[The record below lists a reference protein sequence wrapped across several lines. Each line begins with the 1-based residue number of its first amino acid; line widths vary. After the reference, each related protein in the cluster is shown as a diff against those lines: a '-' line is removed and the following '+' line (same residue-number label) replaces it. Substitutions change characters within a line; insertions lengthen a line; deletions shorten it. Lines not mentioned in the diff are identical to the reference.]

1 MSKMQIQN
9 TDIPS
14 RIRFNSLIVG
24 SNVKDW
30 FILLKPRVI
39 SLVVFTGV
47 VGIILA
53 PGEMNPILAFIS
65 ILCICLASGGAGA
78 INMWYDQ
85 DIDRIMNRTITRP
98 LPSGRIQSSDAL
110 IYGIII
116 SVVSVILMFLA
127 TNFLASF
134 ILAFSIFFYS
144 VIYTIWLK
152 RSTPQNIV
160 IGGAAGAFPP
170 LIGWI
175 SVTGQLHLLPIILFL
190 IILFW
195 TPPHF
200 WSLALYACKDYG
212 RAGIPM
218 LPVVKGARHTR
229 WQIFIYTILL
239 AIITLLPVSYHYTH
253 NIYAVMSIILNF
265 GFITMAIRVLLEK
278 QTFDGVSL
286 NGDKA
291 ARWSFR
297 FSLLYLFFLFLAL
310 IVDHYSYSFWR
321 V

>member
-1 MSKMQIQN
+1 MNEVSSDHM
-9 TDIPS
+9 TVTH
-14 RIRFNSLIVG
+14 RIRFNPSVVG

-30 FILLKPRVI
+30 FVLLKPRVI
-39 SLVVFTGV
+39 SLVVFTGI

-53 PGEMNPILAFIS
+53 PGSMNPLIALIS

-85 DIDRIMNRTITRP
+85 DIDRIMNRTVTRP
-98 LPSGRIQSSDAL
+98 LPSGRVQSSDVL
-110 IYGIII
+110 IYGVIVSVI
-116 SVVSVILMFLA
+116 SVVLMFLA
-127 TNFLASF
+127 TNLLASF

-144 VIYTIWLK
+144 FIYTVCLK

-170 LIGWI
+170 LIGWV
-175 SVTGQLHLLPIILFL
+175 SVTGQLHLFPVILFL
-190 IILFW
+190 IIFFW

-218 LPVVKGARHTR
+218 LPVVKGARYTR

-239 AIITLLPVSYHYTH
+239 AIVTLLPVYYHYTH
-253 NIYAVMSIILNF
+253 MIYAVTAILLNI
-265 GFITMAIRVLLEK
+265 GFIMMAVGVLAEK
-278 QTFDGVSL
+278 QDATGISL
-286 NGDKA
+286 KGDKA
-291 ARWSFR
+291 ARRSFR
-297 FSLLYLFFLFLAL
+297 FSLIYLFFLFLSL
-310 IVDHYSYSFWR
+310 IADHYIYSFWGN
-321 V
+321 

>member
-1 MSKMQIQN
+1 MSQSISDEVVGSK
-9 TDIPS
+9 
-14 RIRFNSLIVG
+14 RIRFDPALVG
-24 SNVKDW
+24 SDLRDW

-53 PGEMNPILAFIS
+53 PGHVNPFIALVS

-78 INMWYDQ
+78 INMWYDR
-85 DIDRIMNRTITRP
+85 DIDQIMQRTITRP
-98 LPSGRIQSSDAL
+98 LPAGRLRPSDAL
-110 IYGIII
+110 IYGIGVSVL
-116 SVVSVILMFLA
+116 SVVLMFLA
-127 TNFLASF
+127 TNILTAF

-170 LIGWI
+170 LIGWT
-175 SVTGQLHLLPIILFL
+175 SVTGTLDLFPVILFS
-190 IILFW
+190 IIFLW

-212 RAGIPM
+212 KAGIPM

-229 WQIFIYTILL
+229 WQILIYTIIL
-239 AIITLLPVSYHYTH
+239 AIVSLLPVYFGYTSYIYT
-253 NIYAVMSIILNF
+253 IAAILLNL
-265 GFITMAIRVLLEK
+265 GFIYMAIKVLLEK
-278 QTFDGVSL
+278 QTLEGLSL
-286 NGDKA
+286 NNDKA
-291 ARWSFR
+291 ARHSFR
-297 FSLLYLFFLFLAL
+297 YSLIYLFFLFFAL
-310 IVDHYSYSFWR
+310 IIDHF

>member
-1 MSKMQIQN
+1 MGQSLSNEAVGSK
-9 TDIPS
+9 
-14 RIRFNSLIVG
+14 RIRYDAAVVG

-30 FILLKPRVI
+30 FSLLKPRVI

-53 PGEMNPILAFIS
+53 PGHINPVLALIS
-65 ILCICLASGGAGA
+65 ILCICMASGGAGA
-78 INMWYDQ
+78 INMWYDR
-85 DIDRIMNRTITRP
+85 DIDLVMQRTITRP
-98 LPSGRIQSSDAL
+98 LPAGRVHPDDAL
-110 IYGIII
+110 IYGIGV
-116 SVVSVILMFLA
+116 SVLSVILMFLA
-127 TNFLASF
+127 TNFLTAA

-170 LIGWI
+170 LIGWT
-175 SVTGQLHLLPIILFL
+175 SVTGSMDLFPIILFSITFL
-190 IILFW
+190 W

-229 WQIFIYTILL
+229 WQILIYTIIL
-239 AIITLLPVSYHYTH
+239 AIFSLSPVYCGYTSYIYMGTAILL
-253 NIYAVMSIILNF
+253 NA
-265 GFITMAIRVLLEK
+265 GFIYMAIRVLLEK
-278 QTFDGVSL
+278 QTPEGLSL
-286 NGDKA
+286 NNDKA
-291 ARWSFR
+291 ARHSFR
-297 FSLLYLFFLFLAL
+297 FSLIYLFLLFLAL
-310 IVDHYSYSFWR
+310 IIDHF